1 MKRIGIL
8 GGMGPESTAAYYLH
22 ITRTYVE
29 RFGSCAYPEIVI
41 HSVSFQ
47 PYIDWPAADRWDLVT
62 EGLVGGARVLET
74 AGADFIVLATN
85 TMHRVLSKIA
95 PRIGIPFLSLLDVI
109 GDTIASRGL
118 KTVGLLGTRFTME
131 QPFYSEALATRSIGV
146 LAPEPEDRAL
156 VDRTVYEELVFG
168 TVHERSRTAF
178 LRIIDRLV
186 ARGAEG
192 IILGCTE
199 IPLLVGS
206 ADCSVPLFDSTRIHA
221 EAALDKALEDNRQAR

>member
-22 ITRTYVE
+22 ITRSYVE
-29 RFGSCAYPEIVI
+29 RFGNCAYPEIVI

-47 PYIDWPAADRWDLVT
+47 PYIDWPAADRWDLVAN
-62 EGLVGGARVLET
+62 GLVKGARVLEA

-85 TMHRVLSKIA
+85 TMHYVLPQIA
-95 PRIGIPFLSLLDVI
+95 RQIGIPVLSILEVI
-109 GDTIASRGL
+109 GATLTSRGIR
-118 KTVGLLGTRFTME
+118 TVGLLGTRYTME
-131 QPFYSEALATRSIGV
+131 QPFYGDALAENSIV
-146 LAPEPEDRAL
+146 ALIPEAEDREFIN
-156 VDRTVYEELVFG
+156 RTVYEELVVG
-168 TVHERSRTAF
+168 TVDERSRQAF

-199 IPLLVGS
+199 IPLLVRPT
-206 ADCSVPLFDSTRIHA
+206 DCTVPLFDSTRIHA
-221 EAALDKALEDNRQAR
+221 EAALDEALESDHQSI